1 MKRGF
6 TLIELIAVIV
16 ILAIIALITMASVMG
31 LFNKTK
37 TSLYDTQVEIV
48 ESAAKK
54 WAIANN
60 GYLPTDGSEYALQLS
75 RLVSDGYLDDG
86 DIIDPRTEKEM
97 NGYVN
102 IVYDEGI
109 NQYKIEFIN
118 LSNAGLTK
126 KYVLDNVSPV
136 TEGTG
141 LYADERESGRY
152 YFKGQNPNNYI
163 KFNNEIWRIISIESD
178 GTLKIIKETGFNHVF
193 DETDSRT
200 IENANPECAA
210 YTMGCPIWAKNGT
223 TILKNSDLLTYLN
236 SSYYDKLNKKY
247 KDMTVS
253 GKWCYRRVSTAG
265 TEASDFLEDE
275 FFDFC
280 GTTVTSG
287 KVGLINVKEIRD
299 ASLGTCGYMKSCSNN
314 YLNNNTEFW
323 TLNYSNDA
331 LIMDSSGNIISINA
345 SNTAVNARPVLY
357 LKSDLELSGK
367 GTGTKPFTIK

>member
-6 TLIELIAVIV
+6 TLIDLIAVIV
-16 ILAIIALITMASVMG
+16 ILAIIALITTASVMG

-37 TSLYDTQVEIV
+37 SSLYETQVEIV

-60 GYLPTDGSEYALQLS
+60 GFLPTDGSEYALQLS
-75 RLVSDGYLDDG
+75 KLVTDGYLDDG
-86 DIIDPRTEKEM
+86 DIVDPRTEKEM

-102 IVYDEGI
+102 IIYDNSI

-126 KYVLDNVSPV
+126 EYVLNNVSLV
-136 TEGTG
+136 TEGAG
-141 LYADERESGRY
+141 LYDDKNKTGRY
-152 YFKGQNPNNYI
+152 YFRGKNPNNYI
-163 KFNNEIWRIISIESD
+163 KFNNEIWRIISIESN

-193 DETDSRT
+193 DEIGSRS
-200 IENANPECAA
+200 IENANSACAP

-223 TILKNSDLLTYLN
+223 TILKNSELLTYLN
-236 SSYYDKLNKKY
+236 GSYYDKLNKY
-247 KDMTVS
+247 KDKIVT
-253 GKWCYRRVSTAG
+253 GQWCYRHISTGG
-265 TEASDFLEDE
+265 TSASDFLEDE

-280 GTTVTSG
+280 GTTVTNG
-287 KVGLINVKEIRD
+287 KVGLVSIKEIKD
-299 ASLGTCGYMKSCSNN
+299 ASLGTCGYMKNCQNN
-314 YLNNNTEFW
+314 YLNNGTEYW
-323 TLNYSNDA
+323 TLNYSYDA
-331 LIMDSSGNIISINA
+331 LIMDSNGDIISMNA

-367 GTGTKPFTIK
+367 GTGTNPFIIK